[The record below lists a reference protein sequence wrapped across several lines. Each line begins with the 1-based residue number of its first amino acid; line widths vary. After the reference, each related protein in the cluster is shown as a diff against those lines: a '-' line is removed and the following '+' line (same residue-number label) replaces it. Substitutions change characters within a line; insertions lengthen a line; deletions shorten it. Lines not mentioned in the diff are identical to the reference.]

1 MPRDRSIRFSLIVL
15 VFWII
20 MPVVAI
26 AAAGAVGTWQA
37 GRNATERELTSR
49 VQALAAGVA
58 RELEVS
64 RAVLLTLATSPSLAV
79 GDFAAFQQQSV
90 LIPKPDGAR
99 IVLTDTSGQ
108 MQADSLL
115 PYGAPLPKPGELG
128 AMSPVFATG
137 QFPSQSQVSDLH
149 TGPLTRDYL
158 VAMDVPVELDGRIA
172 YGLTMAFTPST
183 FTPVLNARKDVSEG
197 WRALVVDGNGLV
209 VARSSNV
216 GAFVGR
222 RVGFAS
228 LAAIGRG
235 EGVFTTTS
243 QDGYPMLAANASIP
257 STGWST
263 IAATRLDVIE
273 ANLLRSLTAT
283 AFASAALLSLG
294 LFAAGSYARRI
305 ARPLHALVD
314 AASSLTQGGQPRP
327 IPPGV
332 REASRIG
339 VALAE
344 AAAKLRSREQD
355 RTWSDAALRQS
366 EARFRTITDAMPQM
380 VWSTQADG
388 RHDYYN
394 RRWYEYTGTRPGGA
408 NGGTGGGIWHRLFQP
423 NDLARAMAAWRHSL
437 ATGEPYEVEY
447 RLRRA
452 DGAWRWCLSR
462 ASPMHDADTGIIL
475 RWFGTCTDIQDLV
488 EARED
493 LARSR
498 TELERL
504 AAERTQALLQA
515 VDALHEEATERAQA
529 EDALRQAHKMEAVGQ
544 LTGSIAHDFN
554 NMLQGI
560 SGSLELVQRRTEQG
574 RIAEAEHFIE
584 NALRTVDR
592 AAALTS
598 RLLAFTRRQ
607 PLQPKLVSPD
617 GLILGMEELI
627 LRTVRSTIT
636 IELRVGD
643 GAGSVLCDPNQLEN
657 ALLNLTIN
665 AGDAMPNGGR
675 LAISVRQVELTKTD
689 IAGQEGVSPGDYV
702 EIAVADTGTGMDD
715 VTQARAFEPFFTT
728 KPIGKGTGLGLSQ
741 LSGFM
746 RQLGGFVRLDSIVG
760 QGTTVCLYLPK
771 HESAPPTGTQPV
783 PFSSTQVL
791 TS

>member
-1 MPRDRSIRFSLIVL
+1 MPHDRSIRFSLIVL

-26 AAAGAVGTWQA
+26 AAAGAVGAWQA
-37 GRNATERELTSR
+37 GRNATERELSSR

-99 IVLTDTSGQ
+99 IVLTDASGQ
-108 MQADSLL
+108 LQADSLFS
-115 PYGAPLPKPGELG
+115 YGAPLPKPGELG
-128 AMSPVFATG
+128 AMSPALATG
-137 QFPSQSQVSDLH
+137 QSPGQSQVSDLH
-149 TGPLTRDYL
+149 IGPLTRDYL
-158 VAMDVPVELDGRIA
+158 VAMDVPVELNGRIA

-216 GAFVGR
+216 AAFVGR

-228 LAAIGRG
+228 LAAIARG

-257 STGWST
+257 STKWST

-273 ANLLRSLTAT
+273 ANLLRSLAAT
-283 AFASAALLSLG
+283 AFASVALLSLG

-314 AASSLTQGGQPRP
+314 AADSLAQGGQPRA

-344 AAAKLRSREQD
+344 AAAKLRSREQE
-355 RTWSDAALRQS
+355 RTRGDAALRES

-380 VWSTQADG
+380 VWSAQADG

-394 RRWYEYTGTRPGGA
+394 QRWYEYTGTRSGNI
-408 NGGTGGGIWHRLFQP
+408 NGEPWHRLFQP
-423 NDLARAMAAWRHSL
+423 NDFARGMTAWRHSL
-437 ATGEPYEVEY
+437 ATGEPYEIEY

-462 ASPMHDADTGIIL
+462 ASPMRDADTGAIL
-475 RWFGTCTDIQDLV
+475 RWFGTCTDIHDLV

-504 AAERTQALLQA
+504 ATERTEALLQA

-529 EDALRQAHKMEAVGQ
+529 EDALRQSHKMEAVGQ

-607 PLQPKLVSPD
+607 PLQPKLVRPD
-617 GLILGMEELI
+617 ELILGMEELI
-627 LRTVRSTIT
+627 RRTVRSSIT
-636 IELRVGD
+636 IELHVGD
-643 GAGSVLCDPNQLEN
+643 GARSVLCDPNQLEN
-657 ALLNLTIN
+657 ALLNLAIN

-675 LAISVRQVELTKTD
+675 LAISVRQVKLAETD
-689 IAGQEGVSPGDYV
+689 VAGQEGVGPRDYV
-702 EIAVADTGTGMDD
+702 EITVADTGTGMDD
-715 VTQARAFEPFFTT
+715 TTRARAFEPFFTT
-728 KPIGKGTGLGLSQ
+728 KPVGKGTGLGLSQ

-746 RQLGGFVRLDSIVG
+746 RQLGGFVRLDSTVG
-760 QGTTVCLYLPK
+760 QGTTVRLYLPK
-771 HESAPPTGTQPV
+771 QEAAQPTGTQLMP
-783 PFSSTQVL
+783 STATQAQAP
-791 TS
+791 